1 MWKVSSNKNKTHT
14 VELRSKGPATKGN
27 RSLRDN
33 GARSRLFPFS
43 FLLFGAPAR
52 WDTAIRETSLF
63 GKDFSVP
70 ESIFSQSHP
79 EHFFFVPEEEE
90 EEEEE
95 ENDEDEDEENEDEE

>member
-1 MWKVSSNKNKTHT
+1 MPCIQPRFYLIFFYST

-33 GARSRLFPFS
+33 GPRSRLSPFN

-52 WDTAIRETSLF
+52 WDTALRETSLF

-70 ESIFSQSHP
+70 GQFFSP
-79 EHFFFVPEEEE
+79 PAFFFVPEEEKE
-90 EEEEE
+90 EEKEGDEV
-95 ENDEDEDEENEDEE
+95 NEDEDEE

>member
-1 MWKVSSNKNKTHT
+1 MGKAIDGLGPVPGIVAAHLRIRLILYT

-33 GARSRLFPFS
+33 GARSRLSPFS

-70 ESIFSQSHP
+70 
-79 EHFFFVPEEEE
+79 
-90 EEEEE
+90 
-95 ENDEDEDEENEDEE
+95 